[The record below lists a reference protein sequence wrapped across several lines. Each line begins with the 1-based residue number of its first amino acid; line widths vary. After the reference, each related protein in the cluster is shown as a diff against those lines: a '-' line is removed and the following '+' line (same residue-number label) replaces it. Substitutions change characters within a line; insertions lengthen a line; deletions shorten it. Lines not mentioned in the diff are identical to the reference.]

1 MDGLA
6 SLTMWTPM
14 HCYRYWRDRCFPPEP
29 EPEMP
34 VRFSEYNAPTYQ
46 HILRD

>member
-1 MDGLA
+1 
-6 SLTMWTPM
+6 MWSPRDWY
-14 HCYRYWRDRCFPPEP
+14 HYWRDRCFPQDPDTD
-29 EPEMP
+29 MP